1 MKKIKKNEIISKNIN
16 NDKKTLNPH
25 LLNLI
30 KFKLHPPPIGSFLEN
45 PELNPRLNFSLL
57 EPVLSKGKKILIGD
71 GSFSKVYLFQNKIS
85 KIKYAIKKMNIS
97 SFLKKTNN
105 KDLIINE
112 INIQSKINHP
122 NIIRL
127 YNYFEDKNNINI
139 FLVLE
144 YASQKTLFDYIRYK
158 KGLNEIEAFYYFI
171 QAVNAIYFLHKN
183 KIIHRD
189 IKPENLL
196 INNNNILKLC
206 DFGWSVYLNNNKRVT
221 FCGTVEYMA
230 PEIVK
235 KKEYDFSIDVWS
247 LGVLLYELIHSHSPF
262 VAKDLNINK
271 IENNIISKE
280 LRFKKGVSLEC
291 RDLIEKLLI
300 KDAENRIKIENIYTH
315 PFVLKYVNM
324 INNYINLN
332 YNNTYVMKLE
342 QNKKNNQ
349 KEEINGASKN
359 NIRESFSEF
368 DSIPSEPEA
377 SKILVNLDNAYRKLS
392 EINKNIDSGEKQ
404 NNENKFKNIK
414 NLLDK
419 NVKECSRHKKSL
431 SLNESNLEKLIINQ
445 NNKLETNNNENMN
458 KNKLLLKEIS
468 ENKTKNINKDNLL
481 KLIIKKTKY
490 ENPNMRKKKF
500 IRNILIEEYN
510 NNLNK
515 NHHLTKKGVNEY
527 SSQKIKEN
535 KSFSKNQLISSYNDK
550 NKKYIV
556 KKKLDNCRNKKI
568 NEKSKLNISSKLN
581 SKNYKSISF
590 FNKNNN
596 VLYNDHSAY
605 LNYSS
610 YGNINNNKKEKSKK
624 KKIII
629 NSINS
634 LSKGIKDL
642 FVSKVLKKPLS
653 KESFTNKFAFNL
665 SNINIYNVCSS
676 NFSAINSNLLNDSKS
691 FQQINAFF
699 TENQKNI
706 NNYIISKS
714 SRLIKKK
721 KQKLNIMN
729 DKSNNSNSNSDSKRN
744 INKTKNSLIKNQ
756 KLFFRN
762 PILNKGAKSC
772 RNIKQKFLNNNPIPL
787 IILNIKK

>member
-431 SLNESNLEKLIINQ
+431 SLNESNLEKLI

-634 LSKGIKDL
+634 LSKGIKNL

-772 RNIKQKFLNNNPIPL
+772 RNIKQKFLNNNSIPL

>member
-1 MKKIKKNEIISKNIN
+1 MKKFKKNETTSKNIN

-431 SLNESNLEKLIINQ
+431 SLNESNLEKLI

-772 RNIKQKFLNNNPIPL
+772 RNIKQKFLNNNSIPL

>member
-57 EPVLSKGKKILIGD
+57 EPVLSKGKKNLIGD

-300 KDAENRIKIENIYTH
+300 KDAENRIKIANIYTH

-404 NNENKFKNIK
+404 NNENKFRNIK

-431 SLNESNLEKLIINQ
+431 SLNESNLEKLI

-772 RNIKQKFLNNNPIPL
+772 RNIKQK
-787 IILNIKK
+787 

>member
-300 KDAENRIKIENIYTH
+300 KDAENRIKIENIYSH

-431 SLNESNLEKLIINQ
+431 SLNESNLEKLI

-772 RNIKQKFLNNNPIPL
+772 RNIKQKFLNNNSIPL

>member
-1 MKKIKKNEIISKNIN
+1 MKKFKKNEIISKNIN

-127 YNYFEDKNNINI
+127 YNYFEDKNNKNI

-431 SLNESNLEKLIINQ
+431 SLNESNLEKLI

-772 RNIKQKFLNNNPIPL
+772 RNIKQKFLNNNSIPL

>member
-431 SLNESNLEKLIINQ
+431 SLNESNLEKLI

-706 NNYIISKS
+706 NNNIISKS

-772 RNIKQKFLNNNPIPL
+772 RNIKQKFLNNNSIPL

>member
-1 MKKIKKNEIISKNIN
+1 
-16 NDKKTLNPH
+16 
-25 LLNLI
+25 
-30 KFKLHPPPIGSFLEN
+30 
-45 PELNPRLNFSLL
+45 
-57 EPVLSKGKKILIGD
+57 
-71 GSFSKVYLFQNKIS
+71 
-85 KIKYAIKKMNIS
+85 
-97 SFLKKTNN
+97 
-105 KDLIINE
+105 
-112 INIQSKINHP
+112 
-122 NIIRL
+122 
-127 YNYFEDKNNINI
+127 
-139 FLVLE
+139 
-144 YASQKTLFDYIRYK
+144 
-158 KGLNEIEAFYYFI
+158 
-171 QAVNAIYFLHKN
+171 
-183 KIIHRD
+183 
-189 IKPENLL
+189 
-196 INNNNILKLC
+196 
-206 DFGWSVYLNNNKRVT
+206 
-221 FCGTVEYMA
+221 
-230 PEIVK
+230 
-235 KKEYDFSIDVWS
+235 
-247 LGVLLYELIHSHSPF
+247 
-262 VAKDLNINK
+262 
-271 IENNIISKE
+271 
-280 LRFKKGVSLEC
+280 
-291 RDLIEKLLI
+291 
-300 KDAENRIKIENIYTH
+300 
-315 PFVLKYVNM
+315 
-324 INNYINLN
+324 
-332 YNNTYVMKLE
+332 
-342 QNKKNNQ
+342 
-349 KEEINGASKN
+349 
-359 NIRESFSEF
+359 
-368 DSIPSEPEA
+368 
-377 SKILVNLDNAYRKLS
+377 
-392 EINKNIDSGEKQ
+392 
-404 NNENKFKNIK
+404 
-414 NLLDK
+414 
-419 NVKECSRHKKSL
+419 
-431 SLNESNLEKLIINQ
+431 
-445 NNKLETNNNENMN
+445 
-458 KNKLLLKEIS
+458 
-468 ENKTKNINKDNLL
+468 
-481 KLIIKKTKY
+481 
-490 ENPNMRKKKF
+490 MRKKKF

-515 NHHLTKKGVNEY
+515 NHHLIKKGVNEY

-772 RNIKQKFLNNNPIPL
+772 RNIKQKFLNNNSIPL

>member
-431 SLNESNLEKLIINQ
+431 SLNESNLEKLI

-772 RNIKQKFLNNNPIPL
+772 RNIKQKFLNNNSIPL

>member
-392 EINKNIDSGEKQ
+392 EINQNIDSGEKQ

-431 SLNESNLEKLIINQ
+431 SLNESNLEKLI

-772 RNIKQKFLNNNPIPL
+772 RNIKQKFLNNNSIPL

>member
-431 SLNESNLEKLIINQ
+431 SLNESNLEKLI

-596 VLYNDHSAY
+596 AMYNDHSAY

-653 KESFTNKFAFNL
+653 KESFTNKFTFNL

-772 RNIKQKFLNNNPIPL
+772 RNIKQKFLNNNSIPL
-787 IILNIKK
+787 IILNIKNKL

>member
-16 NDKKTLNPH
+16 NEKKTLNPH

-332 YNNTYVMKLE
+332 YNNTYVIKLE

-431 SLNESNLEKLIINQ
+431 SLNESNLEKLI

-772 RNIKQKFLNNNPIPL
+772 RNIKQKFLNNNSIPL

>member
-144 YASQKTLFDYIRYK
+144 YASKKTLFDYIRYK

-431 SLNESNLEKLIINQ
+431 SLNESNLEKLI

-550 NKKYIV
+550 NKKYMV

-610 YGNINNNKKEKSKK
+610 YGNINNNKKEKTKK

-772 RNIKQKFLNNNPIPL
+772 RNIKQKFLNNNSIPL

>member
-57 EPVLSKGKKILIGD
+57 EPVLSEGKKILIGD

-431 SLNESNLEKLIINQ
+431 SLNESNLEKLI

-772 RNIKQKFLNNNPIPL
+772 RSIKQKFLNNNSIPL